1 MCESVSLYVVEGGGG
16 HSHSLIPDASL
27 PQLPDMVPNKS
38 SHYLCLPFSIIGLSD
53 GLTVPFALTAGLSSL
68 GESKLVVLGGVA
80 ELIAGAISM
89 GIGGFLASQAERDH
103 HRYLR
108 RTTKARVQRSCDG
121 EMEREVHAVLGPV
134 GVNES
139 VSRQVAL
146 NLLEVESTTAE
157 QSGGLSDAEH
167 GLKWSQSVGLTE
179 FLLKFGQSIGAL
191 PHPVCLLHYL
201 GSRHVLR
208 GCPNAPHV
216 LVCLYDRD
224 GLSRRRHDPVNSLLY
239 HPQGAHCARLLVYLH
254 WYRSTHLWRCQ
265 GEGYWCSGQR
275 GRWIHMGSS
284 KYISSGWCS
293 SSSRL
298 WHSCPLRSG
307 WMNCLTPPFFLSLV
321 PLLYLVPCVW
331 SPIWRVL

>member
-1 MCESVSLYVVEGGGG
+1 MWLRGEGG
-16 HSHSLIPDASL
+16 HSRSLIPDASL

-38 SHYLCLPFSIIGLSD
+38 SHYPCLPFSIIGLSD

-239 HPQGAHCARLLVYLH
+239 HPQGAHCARLLVYRH

-293 SSSRL
+293 SSSSL

-307 WMNCLTPPFFLSLV
+307 WMNCLTPPFFLSSV

-331 SPIWRVL
+331 SPIWYVL